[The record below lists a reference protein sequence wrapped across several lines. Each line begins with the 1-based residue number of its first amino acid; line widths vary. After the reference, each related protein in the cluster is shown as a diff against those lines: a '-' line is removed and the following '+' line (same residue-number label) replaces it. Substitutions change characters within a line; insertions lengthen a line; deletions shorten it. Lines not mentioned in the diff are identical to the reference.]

1 MTSDTWASK
10 PLSSWVDFVAARVE
24 PETSSDIVYVGLEH
38 IERDSGVLLGA
49 GRLSEMRSTKTPFE
63 AGDILYGKLRPYLN
77 KVHLAA
83 GPGACSTDIIVMR
96 PRPGVSGRFVAHR
109 LRMGDFVRYA
119 LENST
124 GVGRPRV
131 SPKVV
136 SEFSIELP
144 GFDEQ
149 NALAD
154 VIDELLSDVDAG
166 LMSVKLVAER
176 RGYMRAA
183 VLESAFRGNLLGL
196 SKDEATG
203 LPVGWSW
210 ACLGDAS
217 VASVQ
222 SGLTK
227 NASRNGLPMKRPYL
241 RVANV
246 QADRL
251 DLSEMK
257 EIGVTAAEAQR
268 LRLEKDDL
276 LVVEGNGSREHI
288 GRVAVWDGSVDDCV
302 HQNHIIRA
310 RATAAMNPRFI
321 LYWLLSSRGRQSVLE
336 RAHTTSGLYTL
347 SKRKVEALPVPVT
360 DRKTQDRLVA
370 EVDAL
375 LSIADKVERDM
386 REVQTLGASLKNS
399 VREAAFSGRLQEEPV
414 Q

>member
-1 MTSDTWASK
+1 MTADSWAQM
-10 PLSSWVDFVAARVE
+10 PLSSCVDVVVARVE
-24 PETSSDIVYVGLEH
+24 PKNALDLPYVGLEH
-38 IERDSGVLLGA
+38 IERDSGVLLGTGLISA
-49 GRLSEMRSTKTPFE
+49 MRSTKTPFE
-63 AGDILYGKLRPYLN
+63 PGDILYGKLRPYLN

-83 GPGACSTDIIVMR
+83 TSGACSTDIIVMR

-119 LENST
+119 LERST

-136 SEFSIELP
+136 SQFVISLP
-144 GFDEQ
+144 RLDEQ
-149 NALAD
+149 NAVAD
-154 VIDELLSDVDAG
+154 LIDELLSDVAAG
-166 LMSVKLVAER
+166 LRSVRLVAER

-183 VLESAFRGNLLGL
+183 VLESAFRGSLLGL
-196 SKDEATG
+196 PTDDSTA
-203 LPVGWSW
+203 LPLGWSW
-210 ACLGDAS
+210 ARLGDPS

-227 NASRNGLPMKRPYL
+227 NSTRTRLPLRRPYM

-246 QADRL
+246 YADRL

-257 EIGVTAAEAQR
+257 EIGVTLAEAER

-276 LVVEGNGSREHI
+276 LIVEGNGSREHI
-288 GRVAVWDGSVDDCV
+288 GRVAVWDGSIDDCV

-310 RATAAMNPRFI
+310 RTTDAMNPRFI
-321 LYWLLSSRGRQSVLE
+321 LYWLLSPRGRQNVIE

-347 SKRKVEALPVPVT
+347 SKGKVEALPVPIT
-360 DRKTQDRLVA
+360 DRPTQDRLVA

-375 LSIADKVERDM
+375 LSIAGKVERDM
-386 REVQTLGASLKNS
+386 REALALGDTLKCS
-399 VREAAFSGRLQEEPV
+399 VLDAAFRGRL
-414 Q
+414 